1 MLTSRSYWLMAF
13 FVFMFRRKLDL
24 DKCGSERRNS
34 ELESVKFDFPIKN
47 VSPNGIFL
55 KETKYLLTFHYR

>member
-1 MLTSRSYWLMAF
+1 MAF